1 MFSPP
6 LIQLHAVHVKVF
18 SETKEITLE
27 RKFLNLVTVKTPG
40 RVHCISSCPPET
52 TPGSPR
58 VLKNSLI
65 YAILVLLHVAPHN
78 ELMH

>member
-1 MFSPP
+1 MFSTP

-18 SETKEITLE
+18 SLQQKNSRKKIPKSGHRENTTKSALHI
-27 RKFLNLVTVKTPG
+27 FL
-40 RVHCISSCPPET
+40 SSRNHN
-52 TPGSPR
+52 GSPR

-65 YAILVLLHVAPHN
+65 YAILVLLHVAPYN